1 MTENPLK
8 SMPDTD
14 ERDEHV
20 PVRPEAGSGP
30 VCGCS
35 SATERGERE
44 CYRAAGPWIERW
56 AETPGGSVPVVRTKL
71 GPRDVLGKIKIRF
84 GIGRMNSKVKPG
96 LYAVGRPEPGSPVL
110 VTANYTLSFD
120 SLRRELTGVDAW
132 ILVLDTKGINVWCAA
147 GKGTFGTEELVQR
160 TEVTQLARIVSHRVL
175 VLPQLG
181 APGVAAHDVT
191 KRTHFKVAY
200 GPVKAADIKGFLAAG
215 MKATPEMR
223 LVRFGLKDRFVLTAL
238 ELTNPSKYL
247 IILTVILWVIG
258 LVGPR
263 LLSWNRW
270 YPYLGAI
277 LVGTFFVPILLPWI
291 PGRAFAWKGW
301 LLGIV
306 WAGFVNFQQGLLPS
320 AGGPWAPAAVNFL
333 LLPAISAFLAM
344 GFTGSS
350 TYTSLS
356 GVLKEMRYAVPA
368 IVISGLG
375 GLGLLAARI
384 LGVI

>member
-1 MTENPLK
+1 MAEDPLK
-8 SMPDTD
+8 T
-14 ERDEHV
+14 
-20 PVRPEAGSGP
+20 A
-30 VCGCS
+30 CGCS
-35 SATERGERE
+35 GSPESGERKF
-44 CYRAAGPWIERW
+44 YRAEGPWIERW
-56 AETPGGSVPVVRTKL
+56 AETPAGPVPVVRAKL
-71 GPRDVLGKIKIRF
+71 GAQDIWGKIKVRF
-84 GIGRMNSKVKPG
+84 GIGRMNAKVRPG
-96 LYAVGRPEPGSPVL
+96 LYAVGHASSGSPVL

-120 SLRRELTGVDAW
+120 SLRRELAGVDAW

-147 GKGTFGTEELVQR
+147 GKGTFGTDELVHR
-160 TEVTQLARIVSHRVL
+160 TEVTELARVVSHRVL

-181 APGVAAHDVT
+181 APGVAAHEVT
-191 KRTHFKVAY
+191 KRTRFKIVY
-200 GPVKAADIKGFLAAG
+200 GPVKAADVKEFLAAG

-223 LVRFGLKDRFVLTAL
+223 LVGFDIKDRFVLTAL

-247 IILTVILWVIG
+247 IVLAALLWLIG

-301 LLGIV
+301 LLGLV
-306 WAGFVNFQQGLLPS
+306 WAGFVNFQQGLFSS
-320 AGGPWAPAAVNFL
+320 AGGAWAPAAVNIL

-368 IVISGLG
+368 IAISGLG